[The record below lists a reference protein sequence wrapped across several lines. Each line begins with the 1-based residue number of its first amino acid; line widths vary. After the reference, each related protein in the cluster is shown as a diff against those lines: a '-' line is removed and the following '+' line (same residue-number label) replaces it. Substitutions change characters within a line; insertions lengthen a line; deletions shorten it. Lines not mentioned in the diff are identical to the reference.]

1 MDEDTAVVEYLATNI
16 DLKKVADA
24 IREKGGTTEKL
35 SFPDGFASGIQALT
49 AGSGE
54 EYDGDYRV
62 TPKFTE
68 KVLQTKNKF
77 MKDNVSVAPIEVA
90 RVSNPSGGTTVYI
103 GGITN
108 G

>member
-1 MDEDTAVVEYLATNI
+1 MDEDTAVVEYLATNT

-24 IREKGGTTEKL
+24 IRAKGGTTEKL
-35 SFPDGFASGIQALT
+35 SFPDGFASGIQALA
-49 AGSGE
+49 AGGE

-62 TPKFTE
+62 IPKFTE

>member
-1 MDEDTAVVEYLATNI
+1 MDENTTVVEYLATNT
-16 DLKKVADA
+16 DLTKVADA
-24 IREKGGTTEKL
+24 IRAKGGTTEKL

-77 MKDNVSVAPIEVA
+77 MKDNMSVAPIEVA

>member
-1 MDEDTAVVEYLATNI
+1 MDEDTAVVEYLATNT

-24 IREKGGTTEKL
+24 IRAKGGTTEKL
-35 SFPDGFASGIQALT
+35 SFPDGFASGIQALA
-49 AGSGE
+49 AGGE